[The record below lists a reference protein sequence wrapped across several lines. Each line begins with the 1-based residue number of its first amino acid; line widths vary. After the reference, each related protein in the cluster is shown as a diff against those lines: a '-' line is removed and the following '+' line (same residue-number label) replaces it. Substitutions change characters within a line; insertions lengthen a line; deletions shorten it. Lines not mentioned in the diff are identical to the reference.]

1 MKKLKQIVTALVSVI
16 LAGTV
21 TVNAS
26 AAESIETPYRSPIL
40 SSFPSNASLED
51 LEKATDNEDLR
62 IISSPSRGANYK
74 TRAAEAVALL
84 RIYSTTGSGSSSSF
98 TNLGHSWLM
107 ITNLSG
113 STANIAGINVA
124 DGKSITAS
132 TWDESVDVS
141 REHKGLWL
149 NLDSKLNSNGINL
162 QNVSIQLPL
171 RQIDLNTVNS
181 NIKNNDKWGYLNSI
195 ASGSSKVDAGAINT
209 PVSLAKSITKVGEA
223 ESYTLLKYNTSS
235 PHYGSVYYGYPP
247 IKSNN
252 NN

>member
-21 TVNAS
+21 TVNVS

-113 STANIAGINVA
+113 STANIAGINV
-124 DGKSITAS
+124 
-132 TWDESVDVS
+132 
-141 REHKGLWL
+141 GLWL

-181 NIKNNDKWGYLNSI
+181 NIKNNDKWGYLNNCSTFASKIWNSI

-209 PVSLAKSITKVGEA
+209 PASLAKSITKVGEA

>member
-1 MKKLKQIVTALVSVI
+1 MKKLKQIAATLVSVI

-26 AAESIETPYRSPIL
+26 AAESMETPYRSPTL

-51 LEKATDNEDLR
+51 LEKASDNEDLR

-113 STANIAGINVA
+113 STVNIAGINVA
-124 DGKSITAS
+124 DGNDMDQLRAAFEEAKTVKGQPTAIIAKTVKGKGVS
-132 TWDESVDVS
+132 FMENQASWHGTAPNDEQYAVAMA
-141 REHKGLWL
+141 
-149 NLDSKLNSNGINL
+149 
-162 QNVSIQLPL
+162 
-171 RQIDLNTVNS
+171 DLE
-181 NIKNNDKWGYLNSI
+181 
-195 ASGSSKVDAGAINT
+195 
-209 PVSLAKSITKVGEA
+209 KVGEA
-223 ESYTLLKYNTSS
+223 LCQK
-235 PHYGSVYYGYPP
+235 
-247 IKSNN
+247 
-252 NN
+252 